1 MMRTQIKPQNA
12 THVLTPLVSI
22 PARLVA
28 FILLA
33 LLAPLGLLFAGLIWL
48 EDGGP
53 VLTGSLLEGAT
64 DGSNVPA
71 FRVAT
76 LHLEKWDIRQLP
88 ASMGN
93 PDRLILIPTL
103 TVIGRILTLL
113 NLDRL
118 PAMLLVALGRLA
130 PSVVLRPRSIYSS

>member
-1 MMRTQIKPQNA
+1 MRTPLQPQNA
-12 THVLTPLVSI
+12 ANALTPLVSI
-22 PARLVA
+22 PVRLVA
-28 FILLA
+28 YILVA

-53 VLTGSLLEGAT
+53 VLTGSLLEGA
-64 DGSNVPA
+64 DGSNVPS

-76 LHLEKWDIRQLP
+76 LNLEKWDIRQLP

-103 TVIGRILTLL
+103 TIIGRILTLL

-118 PAMLLVALGRLA
+118 PAMLLVALGRLT

>member
-1 MMRTQIKPQNA
+1 MT
-12 THVLTPLVSI
+12 
-22 PARLVA
+22 
-28 FILLA
+28 LLLFAA
-33 LLAPLGLLFAGLIWL
+33 LIPLGLIVAGLIWL

-53 VLTGSLLEGAT
+53 VLTRPLLSGPSEA
-64 DGSNVPA
+64 SQIPS

-93 PDRLILIPTL
+93 PERLILIPTL
-103 TVIGRILTLL
+103 TVIGRFLTVM

-118 PAMLLVALGRLA
+118 PALLLVALGKLS
-130 PSVVLRPRSIYSS
+130 PSVVYRPRSIYSK

>member
-1 MMRTQIKPQNA
+1 MMRTPLRPQNA
-12 THVLTPLVSI
+12 PHALTPLVSI

-28 FILLA
+28 LTLVA

-53 VLTGSLLEGAT
+53 VLTGSLLDGAT
-64 DGSNVPA
+64 DGSNIPA

-76 LHLEKWDIRQLP
+76 VHLEKWDIRQLP

-118 PAMLLVALGRLA
+118 PAMLPVALGRLA
-130 PSVVLRPRSIYSS
+130 PAVVLRPRSIYTG